1 MKTVNTLKGFVSLPV
16 LCVGSLALLFVAS
29 SYSLVLSNKAKQFQ
43 PPELE
48 NRTQSFKLVSE
59 QKADRDLVLQFENVS
74 TLTITGYT
82 LALGQERFG
91 ADFFPNTTQKGVAP
105 GATEEVRVPLF
116 NLSKSKDRIIVLT
129 IVFEDH
135 TSEGDFKAARMIL
148 DRRRGYATQMQHI
161 RTLLLTTAQ
170 DTKKVSSLKST
181 APLKDLRD
189 RISSLPEGE
198 DTQPSHGVKSGLNFA
213 KQWTLKQIARLESGE
228 MDVEINKSPKYSQLA
243 IVRGGNIGAGLEYI
257 VDQVD
262 EILAKL

>member
-1 MKTVNTLKGFVSLPV
+1 MKTVDTLKGFVSLPV

-29 SYSLVLSNKAKQFQ
+29 SSSLVLGNKAKQFK

-91 ADFFPNTTQKGVAP
+91 ADFFPNTAQKGIAP
-105 GATEEVRVPLF
+105 GAIEEVRVPLV
-116 NLSKSKDRIIVLT
+116 NLSQSKDRIIVLT

-148 DRRRGYATQMQHI
+148 NRRQGYATQMQHI

-170 DTKKVSSLKST
+170 STNKVSSLKPST
-181 APLKDLRD
+181 SLHNLRD
-189 RISSLPEGE
+189 KISSLPEGE
-198 DTQPSHGVKSGLNFA
+198 GTQSSPGMKSGLNFA
-213 KQWTLKQIARLESGE
+213 KQWTLKQIARLESGD
-228 MDVEINKSPKYSQLA
+228 MDVEINRSPKYSQLA
-243 IVRGGNIGAGLEYI
+243 IVPSGKIGAGLEYI